1 MSPAVSDAGR
11 PVNGVTG
18 AVLSGGRNARMG
30 GRNKALLPFL
40 GAPLIARP
48 LGVLRGV
55 FPETVIISNEPA
67 AYASFGARVI
77 PDVIK
82 DKGPLGGL
90 HAALSAGGGR
100 AVFAAACDM
109 PFLDGALVRRL
120 ARDWLSAGGGAIVP
134 KAGGLLEPLCA
145 VYGTELAGALGGFL
159 SKNRDLSVR
168 AFLRTVPVRV
178 IDLGGGAQVRRA
190 FGNLNFPEDFEGLAR
205 R

>member
-1 MSPAVSDAGR
+1 ME
-11 PVNGVTG
+11 GVTG
-18 AVLSGGRNARMG
+18 AVLSGGRSARMG
-30 GRNKALLPFL
+30 GRNKALLPFR

-48 LGVLRGV
+48 LAVLRGV
-55 FPETVIISNEPA
+55 FAETAIISNEPA

-90 HAALSAGGGR
+90 HAALSACGGR
-100 AVFAAACDM
+100 AVFVAACDM
-109 PFLDGALVRRL
+109 PFLDGALARRL
-120 ARDWLSAGGGAIVP
+120 AGDWLAAGGGVSVP

-145 VYGTELAGALGGFL
+145 VYGAELAGPLAGFL
-159 SKNRDLSVR
+159 LKNGDLSVR

-178 IDLGGGAQVRRA
+178 MDLGEGAQVRLA
-190 FGNLNFPEDFEGLAR
+190 FDNLNSPEDFERLAR